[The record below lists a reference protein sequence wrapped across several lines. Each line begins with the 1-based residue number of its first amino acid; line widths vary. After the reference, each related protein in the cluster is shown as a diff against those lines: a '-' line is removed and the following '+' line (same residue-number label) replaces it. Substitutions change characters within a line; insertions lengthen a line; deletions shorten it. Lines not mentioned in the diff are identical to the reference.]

1 MDAHCWRFSHVLV
14 RHLINRRRWLVER
27 HRRVNHPHLPR
38 LHRLVALTT
47 VSINL
52 PAFLVH
58 ILCWRRLVRVL
69 WRRIDRHRLE
79 SRRRVD
85 RLLHHCLLHRL
96 RVHRLAISR
105 HHFAA
110 IGIALGRLL
119 LLLRNILLRLSRR
132 WSRHLLA
139 CFIGTNDRRESCFLI
154 SILQLQS
161 ITRCRIIFD
170 LISDSLGFHRKLREL
185 RVLLV
190 DLYCVSLEVVLEG
203 RSDAVLL
210 FVELEH
216 FVGVPAIG
224 LCVQLQADSHVTVL
238 SAFPLHQLLLSESC
252 AVHARRNGRVGLK
265 SVANR
270 VI

>member
-1 MDAHCWRFSHVLV
+1 MDAHRWWFPHVLV
-14 RHLINRRRWLVER
+14 RNLINRRRWLVER
-27 HRRVNHPHLPR
+27 HRCVYHPHLSW
-38 LHRLVALTT
+38 LHRLVAFAT
-47 VSINL
+47 IPIDL
-52 PAFLVH
+52 PALLVH

-79 SRRRVD
+79 SCRGVD
-85 RLLHHCLLHRL
+85 RLLHHSLLHRL
-96 RVHRLAISR
+96 RVHRLAMR
-105 HHFAA
+105 WHHLTA
-110 IGIALGRLL
+110 IGIALGR
-119 LLLRNILLRLSRR
+119 LLRNILLRLSRWR
-132 WSRHLLA
+132 SCHLLA
-139 CFIGTNDRRESCFLI
+139 AFIRTNNCCESCFLI

-161 ITRCRIIFD
+161 ITCRWIIFN
-170 LISDSLGFHRKLREL
+170 LVGDSFGFHRELREL
-185 RVLLV
+185 RILLV

-203 RSDAVLL
+203 RSDAMLL
-210 FVELEH
+210 FIELEH

-224 LCVQLQADSHVTVL
+224 LCVQFQADSHVAIL